1 MKQKRGEKM
10 KFTAEEL
17 AEMAAADAEI
27 EATFELTPQEAYDA
41 DRRDRQIQRSNLPP
55 EKALQVEKERRYRRE
70 NREKFVLALPNIER
84 KTPIIAELYRGR
96 TIRPTRSAFPLGKKS
111 GISGGSRPIARNN
124 TQKRTPCY

>member
-1 MKQKRGEKM
+1 MKGV

-70 NREKFVLALPNIER
+70 NREK
-84 KTPIIAELYRGR
+84 
-96 TIRPTRSAFPLGKKS
+96 IRARSAEYRKKNADHRRAIQRAYYQANKDR
-111 GISGGSRPIARNN
+111 ISAWKKEWYQRRKQANS
-124 TQKRTPCY
+124 TK